1 MAETVLAQQEV
12 LGPYVRETAT
22 QFTTLTMTE
31 SDSTNKNIITM
42 SSGRTLL
49 IVQNTDAANTEW
61 VTVEASDDAYGRA
74 TPITQQ
80 AIPGPGEVDNTDYES
95 ITRASYAEPLQ
106 IDGYFNL
113 RVHFDNSNGARN
125 NRFSAGMNLDALGNL

>member
-1 MAETVLAQQEV
+1 MAETALAEQAV
-12 LGPYVRETAT
+12 NGPYVRETAT
-22 QFTTLTMTE
+22 QFTVLTMTE

-49 IVQNTDAANTEW
+49 IVQNTDAVNTEW

-80 AIPGPGEVDNTDYES
+80 SIPASGWVAMFFEPHGWEKSLGGRDLVVDTESTDADLLAIPV
-95 ITRASYAEPLQ
+95 
-106 IDGYFNL
+106 
-113 RVHFDNSNGARN
+113 
-125 NRFSAGMNLDALGNL
+125 